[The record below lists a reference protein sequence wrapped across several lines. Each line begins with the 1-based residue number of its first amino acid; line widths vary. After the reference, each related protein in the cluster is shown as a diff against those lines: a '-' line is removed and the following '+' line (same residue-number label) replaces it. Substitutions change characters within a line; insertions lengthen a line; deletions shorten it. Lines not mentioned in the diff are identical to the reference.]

1 MTTYNISVEGMVQ
14 RTITVQAQDQD
25 EANTLAK
32 EEFVSLVG
40 AHRGYLE
47 GECIAMLWTVEDIHG
62 LRPDLT
68 DEQAMNVLITTSEN
82 HDANVGV
89 NWDVLHHWA
98 TDLYGKEIELEEKA

>member
-1 MTTYNISVEGMVQ
+1 MKTYNISVEGMVQ

-32 EEFVSLVG
+32 EEFLSLVG
-40 AHRGYLE
+40 AHQAYVE
-47 GECIAMLWTVEDIHG
+47 GENIAMLWSIEDING

-68 DEQAMNVLITTSEN
+68 DEQAMNVLITASEN

-98 TDLYGKEIELEEKA
+98 TDLYGKEIELEKKA

>member
-14 RTITVQAQDQD
+14 RTITVQAQAQD

-68 DEQAMNVLITTSEN
+68 DEQAMNVLITASEN
-82 HDANVGV
+82 HDANDGV